1 MKREYSKA
9 EIDLVE
15 AIVGLFIILPNP
27 ELKDKKDEVM
37 KIALQVL
44 DDMMDKKAEDLK
56 DDTDY
61 TDDDY
66 DSDDALLEEIM
77 EELFKEKLKK

>member
-9 EIDLVE
+9 EIELVE

-44 DDMMDKKAEDLK
+44 DDMVDKKVEELK
-56 DDTDY
+56 SDKEY
-61 TDDDY
+61 TDEDY

-77 EELFKEKLKK
+77 DELFKEKLKK